1 MVHSLTWTQG
11 HKRVDKGG
19 KYQSRWLV
27 IFFSATWGAALKSES
42 RLNRRQEYSR
52 EETNPAP
59 TSQIKKQKRTN
70 YILVFLD
77 VTNGR
82 FYSYHRPIKNCLVP
96 TITIVLLTSVIFQPL
111 LLRSEGGTG
120 VVLQSPGPGI
130 TQSFFHELPKDR
142 NMAKKMKYRYFTL
155 IPVRKLGWWR
165 ELYQTFFCPKY
176 INTIFASQKRFY
188 IYLFMPIKVSSE
200 NLLQII

>member
-82 FYSYHRPIKNCLVP
+82 FYSYHRPIKKLSGPHDNHCP
-96 TITIVLLTSVIFQPL
+96 TDVGNLPTSFIAQWGRYWRSIAIPRTRHYSKLFPWTSQRQKHGKKNEVQILHLDSSSKAGVMEGALPNVFLSKVYKHNICITKKVLYIF
-111 LLRSEGGTG
+111 
-120 VVLQSPGPGI
+120 I
-130 TQSFFHELPKDR
+130 H
-142 NMAKKMKYRYFTL
+142 AY
-155 IPVRKLGWWR
+155 
-165 ELYQTFFCPKY
+165 
-176 INTIFASQKRFY
+176 
-188 IYLFMPIKVSSE
+188 
-200 NLLQII
+200 